1 MQHRAS
7 RTTVVIGSL
16 LVSAASLADAQ
27 LRSAAEI
34 SSGYQL
40 QHAFDSGFAP
50 RGWFVSGGP
59 YVIDGIAVV
68 GEIARN
74 DGARAVVD
82 VAGLGS
88 ETPSDDTTYMGG
100 VLWRR
105 PARPVTVFA
114 RFLVGARR
122 VVFHRGMTGN
132 AAGWS
137 AAGPAMQAGGG
148 IDIHVTARSAVRL
161 AGTYLRFAGDEVRG
175 HSARLAV
182 GTVYR
187 FDR

>member
-7 RTTVVIGSL
+7 CTTVVIGGL
-16 LVSAASLADAQ
+16 LVSSVALADAQ

-40 QHAFDSGFAP
+40 QHAFDSGFVP

-59 YVIDGIAVV
+59 YVIDGMAVV

-74 DGARAVVD
+74 HGARAVVD
-82 VAGLGS
+82 VAGRGS
-88 ETPSDDTTYMGG
+88 RTPSDDTTYMGG

-105 PARPVTVFA
+105 PARPVTVFV

-122 VVFHRGMTGN
+122 IVFRHGMTRN

-137 AAGPAMQAGGG
+137 AAGPAMQAGGD
-148 IDIHVTARSAVRL
+148 IDIHFTARSAVRI
-161 AGTYLRFAGDEVRG
+161 AGTYLRSAGEDVRG